1 MEIVVTPQVYD
12 HEIRT
17 STALS
22 AWNIMARS
30 ASVHVTS
37 PLVGCPRV
45 SPLQHTANRVLRSQS
60 QVTGQA
66 ARDQEC
72 LDNRCGMLDNRRG
85 TVGTIGVGLS
95 GQSAWECLD
104 KQCGRVGTYA
114 VGVSGQAAW
123 EFRDKQRGSV
133 GTSSVGVSGLTS
145 WECQDK
151 QRVSIWTNVVGVSG
165 QTPWECRHKLRE
177 IVLTSDV
184 EMSEQAMYK
193 CLDRRCTN
201 VGRSGVG
208 AMPLKPPQSPG

>member
-72 LDNRCGMLDNRRG
+72 LDNRCGMSRQSAWDCRDNRRG
-85 TVGTIGVGLS
+85 TIGTIGVGVS
-95 GQSAWECLD
+95 GQAVWECRD
-104 KQCGRVGTYA
+104 IRRGSVWTSS

-123 EFRDKQRGSV
+123 ECRDKQRGSV
-133 GTSSVGVSGLTS
+133 GT
-145 WECQDK
+145 D
-151 QRVSIWTNVVGVSG
+151 VVGVSG
-165 QTPWECRHKLRE
+165 QAACEYLDKRRGSVGTNA
-177 IVLTSDV
+177 VGVSA
-184 EMSEQAMYK
+184 QA
-193 CLDRRCTN
+193 
-201 VGRSGVG
+201 
-208 AMPLKPPQSPG
+208 A